1 MMKPLECCKNCNGIN
16 ESGEFRNRLNC
27 VFSCDRYASE
37 NMKNLYDNLK
47 VNKGCSTCKNCEY
60 VRKYP
65 DYITAEECVCTVGLE
80 CDTVLFTVKN
90 CPKWVGKFES
100 EEKNDKNINDNL

>member
-1 MMKPLECCKNCNGIN
+1 MKPFDFCENCKGLN
-16 ESGEFRNRLNC
+16 ENGEFKNRLRC
-27 VFSCDRYASE
+27 LVSCGKYASE
-37 NMKNLYDNLK
+37 FVKKYYDESK
-47 VNKGCSTCKNCEY
+47 VAKGCSTCKNCER
-60 VRKYP
+60 VHKYP
-65 DYITAEECVCTVGLE
+65 SYITAEESVCTVGLE